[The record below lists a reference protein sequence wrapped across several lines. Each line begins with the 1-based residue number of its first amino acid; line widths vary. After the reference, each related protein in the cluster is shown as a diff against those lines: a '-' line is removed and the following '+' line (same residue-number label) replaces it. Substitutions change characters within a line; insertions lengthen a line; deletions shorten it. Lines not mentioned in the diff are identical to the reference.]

1 MRCGQPPE
9 ALLALRVTS
18 QGLAPRLKLFPND
31 SSAFV
36 FLGHLRFVHDGCN
49 STRLITVNG

>member
-36 FLGHLRFVHDGCN
+36 FLGHLRFVHGGCN